1 MKEVGIAEFKA
12 HLSRYL
18 RLAQQGGSLTIT
30 DRGAPVA
37 RLGPAEENNGLKL
50 RPAAGR
56 LRDLK
61 LPPPSDLGFDIVELL
76 LETRRNDR

>member
-1 MKEVGIAEFKA
+1 MKDVGIAEFKA

-18 RLAQQGGSLTIT
+18 REAKLGGAVTIT
-30 DRGAPVA
+30 DRGTPVA
-37 RLGPAEENNGLKL
+37 RLGPAGDRNGMRE
-50 RPAAGR
+50 RPASGR

-61 LPPPSDLGFDIVELL
+61 LPPPSDIDFDIVEWL